1 MRTFYIFR
9 INRELSVLLLENP
22 YTLYK
27 TLESIYLMDKTD
39 ISMGKE
45 LLDQVSL
52 RFNVDTFNKMIY
64 EKNKDNDFYMKIGNN
79 HRIYNK
85 YRAEE
90 TNIYVKNT
98 YILVTTNVLPKNI
111 NLFLPN
117 NDLFVC
123 DFANRDYF
131 WLTRLV
137 KA

>member
-27 TLESIYLMDKTD
+27 TLESIYLLDKTD